1 MNIDEAIE
9 EHLGRLRADAEGRA
23 MAQMMLREVSDLAVF
38 PEPLQRLTTLAP
50 TLYNAGTRRFEFQ
63 RTPNRFPGIV
73 AVAFALGQEQDL
85 TGLASTDGGALQPAD
100 GSVWKVL
107 GGTYNFSVAA
117 TIDIK
122 DSRAGRVFEHM
133 VVQANVPRTFA
144 LPGNGA
150 LVVAGRPVAIKASA
164 AGNLDLVLYVSEES
178 DTLGRG
184 AV

>member
-1 MNIDEAIE
+1 MDFDEEIA
-9 EHLGRLRADAEGRA
+9 EHFGRLRVHADQTAL
-23 MAQMMLREVSDLAVF
+23 AQMMLREVSDLATF
-38 PEPLQRLTTLAP
+38 PEPLQRLVHLSP
-50 TLYNAGTRRFEFQ
+50 PLYNAGTRRFEFQ

-73 AVAFALGQEQDL
+73 AVAFGLGQEQEL
-85 TGLASTDGGALQPAD
+85 TGLASVDGGALQPAD

-133 VVQANVPRTFA
+133 VVQANVPRNFV

-150 LVVAGRPVAIKASA
+150 LVVAGRSVAVKASA
-164 AGNLDLVLYVSEES
+164 AGNLDLLLYVAEES